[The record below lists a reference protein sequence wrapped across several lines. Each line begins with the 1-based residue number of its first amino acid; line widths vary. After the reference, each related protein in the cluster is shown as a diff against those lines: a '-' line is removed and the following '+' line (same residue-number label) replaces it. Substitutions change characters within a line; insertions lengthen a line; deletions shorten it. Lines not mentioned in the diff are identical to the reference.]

1 MELHQLKCFHAVV
14 EEGGFKRA
22 TARLHVTQPALSY
35 QIKQLEQELNTRLF
49 DRRPGGVSLTEAGR
63 VLMQHAQ
70 PVFESVRH
78 AESAVHE
85 LGDGVVGEIRVGVV
99 NTVGLYFL
107 PQVLGAMRTTY
118 PEAVPTLLCRRD
130 SNVILDALLHNRLD
144 LAIVADPR
152 PDRRMLHETLIEEPF
167 WLVCGRKHP
176 LFGRSRVSSSELR
189 GLQFVG
195 VSTELPTGTLIQT
208 YLGHAGVNVRSIVI
222 SDNLEIVKKMVE
234 LGLGVALLPS
244 MLIRDIIGVKRKSE
258 ARLWRSA
265 IDPPLSRRISLVT
278 WRHGNRSR
286 AVATFIGI
294 VRRLA
299 CEWRG
304 CMEAGCA

>member
-1 MELHQLKCFHAVV
+1 MELHQLRCFHAVV

-35 QIKQLEQELNTRLF
+35 HIKQLEQDLNTRLF

-70 PVFESVRH
+70 SVFESVRH

-85 LGDGVVGEIRVGVV
+85 LGDGVIGEIRVGVV

-107 PQVLGAMRTTY
+107 PQVLGALRTSY

-130 SNVILDALLHNRLD
+130 SNDILDALLNNRLD

-152 PDRRMLHETLIEEPF
+152 PDRRMLHETLVKDPF
-167 WLVCGRKHP
+167 WLVCGRNHP
-176 LFGRSRVSSSELR
+176 LFGRSRVSSSELK

-195 VSTELPTGTLIQT
+195 VSTELPTGTLIQR
-208 YLGHAGVNVRSIVI
+208 YLGQAGVSVRSIVI

-234 LGLGVALLPS
+234 VGLGVALLPN
-244 MLIRDIIGVKRKSE
+244 MILRDIVGGKRKSE

-265 IDPPLSRRISLVT
+265 IDPPLSRHISLVT
-278 WRHGNRSR
+278 WRHAAKSR
-286 AVATFIGI
+286 AVSTFIDI
-294 VRRLA
+294 VHNLA
-299 CEWRG
+299 CEWRS
-304 CMEAGCA
+304 CMMEDCA

>member
-1 MELHQLKCFHAVV
+1 MELHQLKCFQAVV

-35 QIKQLEQELNTRLF
+35 QVKQLEQDLNTCLF

-70 PVFESVRH
+70 LVMESVRH

-85 LGDGVVGEIRVGVV
+85 LGDGVIGEVRVGVV

-152 PDRRMLHETLIEEPF
+152 PDRRMLHETLVEEPF
-167 WLVCGRKHP
+167 WLVCGRRHP
-176 LFGRSRVSSSELR
+176 LFGRSRVSSSELK
-189 GLQFVG
+189 GLQFVSI
-195 VSTELPTGTLIQT
+195 STELPTGTLIQR
-208 YLGHAGVNVRSIVI
+208 YLGQVGVSVRSIVI

-234 LGLGVALLPS
+234 LGLGVALLPN
-244 MLIRDIIGVKRKSE
+244 MILGDIAGAKRKSDV
-258 ARLWRSA
+258 RLWRSA
-265 IDPPLSRRISLVT
+265 IDPPLSRHISLVT
-278 WRHGNRSR
+278 WRHGSVSR
-286 AVATFIGI
+286 AVSTFID
-294 VRRLA
+294 VTRRLA
-299 CEWRG
+299 CEWRN
-304 CMEAGCA
+304 CMKAGCA

>member
-1 MELHQLKCFHAVV
+1 MELHQLRCFHAVV

-35 QIKQLEQELNTRLF
+35 QIKHLEQELNTRLF

-63 VLMQHAQ
+63 VLMHHAQ
-70 PVFESVRH
+70 VVFQSVHH

-107 PQVLGAMRTTY
+107 PQVLGIMRTHY

-152 PDRRMLHETLIEEPF
+152 PDRRMLEETLIEEPF

-176 LFGRSRVSSSELR
+176 LFGRSRVSSTELK

-195 VSTELPTGTLIQT
+195 VSTELPTGTLIER
-208 YLGHAGVNVRSIVI
+208 YLGHAGVSVRSIVI
-222 SDNLEIVKKMVE
+222 SDNLEIAKKMVE
-234 LGLGVALLPS
+234 LGLGVALLPN
-244 MLIRDIIGVKRKSE
+244 MILRDMVGGRRKSE

-265 IDPPLSRRISLVT
+265 VDPPLSRHISLVT
-278 WRHGNRSR
+278 WRHGSRSR
-286 AVATFIGI
+286 AVSTFIDT
-294 VRRLA
+294 VRHLA
-299 CEWRG
+299 CEWRS
-304 CMEAGCA
+304 CMADDCA

>member
-35 QIKQLEQELNTRLF
+35 QVKQLEQELNTRLF

-70 PVFESVRH
+70 LVFESVRH

-85 LGDGVVGEIRVGVV
+85 LGDGVVGEIRIGVV

-107 PQVLGAMRTTY
+107 PQVLGAMRTSY
-118 PEAVPTLLCRRD
+118 PEALPTLLCRRD
-130 SNVILDALLHNRLD
+130 SNQILDELLHNRLD

-152 PDRRMLHETLIEEPF
+152 PDRRMAYETLVEEPF

-176 LFGRSRVSSSELR
+176 LFGRSRVSSSELK
-189 GLQFVG
+189 GLQFV
-195 VSTELPTGTLIQT
+195 SISPELPTGTLIQQ
-208 YLGHAGVNVRSIVI
+208 YLGHAGINVRSIVI
-222 SDNLEIVKKMVE
+222 SDNLELVKKMVE
-234 LGLGVALLPS
+234 LGLGVALLPN
-244 MLIRDIIGVKRKSE
+244 MILGDIIGAKRKSE
-258 ARLWRSA
+258 IRLWRSA

-278 WRHGNRSR
+278 WRHCNKSR
-286 AVATFIGI
+286 AVSTFVEI
-294 VRRLA
+294 VRHLA
-299 CEWRG
+299 CEWRS
-304 CMEAGCA
+304 CMTEDCA